1 MCGCCDLKVTQGAV
15 FKTPR
20 QLSFPTPMQF
30 LFDAIHSKSEL
41 SESDAAQ
48 AVTWLADAGADSHLK
63 EKFLEALR
71 NRGET
76 AGEIA
81 AFARALIGLAREPKI
96 DSSLLS
102 GPMIDVCGTGGDK
115 LELFNISTTAMFVLS
130 AGGAVVVKHGNRAIT
145 SQCGGADVL
154 ESLGV
159 PIDVAPHVLR
169 ETVYRHGIGFI
180 FAPAYHPAFAVI
192 GPVRKALA
200 HRGVP
205 TIFNLLGPLLNP
217 ASPEHQLVGVFSS
230 ELLSKYAGA
239 LSCLGRRRAWA
250 VHGSGADELTNAG
263 LGHGYAVE
271 DGVISEFAV
280 DPRGLGLP
288 YAPVESLRG
297 GDKKTNALMLE
308 SILNGT
314 LRGPCLDAVL
324 LNSAAGFVVAG
335 LASDLS
341 VGLEMSRE
349 AVDSGKALHKL
360 TGLRE
365 CA

>member
-1 MCGCCDLKVTQGAV
+1 MN
-15 FKTPR
+15 
-20 QLSFPTPMQF
+20 F
-30 LFDAIHSKSEL
+30 LFDAIHSESEL
-41 SESDAAQ
+41 GESDVVQ
-48 AVTWLADAGADSHLK
+48 AVMWLADPAADAGMK
-63 EKFLEALR
+63 GRFLESLR
-71 NRGET
+71 DRGET
-76 AGEIA
+76 VRELA
-81 AFARALIGLAREPKI
+81 AFARALIGLARNPEI
-96 DSSLLS
+96 DSRLLS

-115 LELFNISTTAMFVLS
+115 LELFNISTTAMFILS

-159 PIDVAPHVLR
+159 PIDVAPNVLR

-200 HRGVP
+200 QRGIP

-230 ELLSKYAGA
+230 QLLPKYAGA
-239 LSCLGRRRAWA
+239 LSHLGRKRAWA
-250 VHGSGADELTNAG
+250 VHGTGADELTTAG
-263 LGHGYAVE
+263 LGQGYAVE
-271 DGVISEFAV
+271 NGSIAELVVNPQE
-280 DPRGLGLP
+280 LGLP
-288 YAPVESLRG
+288 HSPVESLRG

-308 SILNGT
+308 SILNGS

-335 LASDLS
+335 LAPDLS
-341 VGLEMSRE
+341 AGIQMSRE
-349 AVDSGKALHKL
+349 AVDSGRALLKL
-360 TGLRE
+360 DALRGV
-365 CA
+365 A